1 MKMMITLTY
10 TMYIKQHDEYVRKK
24 KLFIWF
30 IYNVLS
36 LMHLTNLSM
45 IVIKTF

>member
-24 KLFIWF
+24 NYSFDLYIM
-30 IYNVLS
+30 YY
-36 LMHLTNLSM
+36 H
-45 IVIKTF
+45 

>member
-24 KLFIWF
+24 IGLLVSFVK
-30 IYNVLS
+30 Y
-36 LMHLTNLSM
+36 
-45 IVIKTF
+45 